1 MQLAGWLFS
10 LFLSWFEV
18 GTFLRGILFYRYWWK
33 GRQGK
38 ARQGALFELS
48 WKWSTWRGL
57 TDSLRISRSQHKQ
70 DHRSTTTLQ
79 KNRERE
85 LTSGSCSKRAQLEPW
100 TLKLEAWS
108 PGRFGGK
115 FYSPSFTTSV
125 SQWWT
130 TGIIERSSSGI
141 LNLNLPQC
149 LFFLFRYWVSYSNRK
164 CRSPSAAASRCPKFS
179 LNVELNH
186 WHGSGDCELNR
197 DDLSPP
203 SVISYFIHPTSY
215 SRALAPSFS
224 CWSSRFYSSRSI
236 FYLFVEHQSTVLNAV
251 PVPVPLF
258 SLTLWW
264 FEDLGS
270 SWVVSCD
277 LTEIQEELDVSTF
290 GRSRLDRIRVR

>member
-1 MQLAGWLFS
+1 MF
-10 LFLSWFEV
+10 
-18 GTFLRGILFYRYWWK
+18 
-33 GRQGK
+33 
-38 ARQGALFELS
+38 
-48 WKWSTWRGL
+48 
-57 TDSLRISRSQHKQ
+57 
-70 DHRSTTTLQ
+70 
-79 KNRERE
+79 
-85 LTSGSCSKRAQLEPW
+85 
-100 TLKLEAWS
+100 
-108 PGRFGGK
+108 
-115 FYSPSFTTSV
+115 
-125 SQWWT
+125 
-130 TGIIERSSSGI
+130 
-141 LNLNLPQC
+141 
-149 LFFLFRYWVSYSNRK
+149 FFLFRYWVSYSNRK

-179 LNVELNH
+179 LNVEPLARQ
-186 WHGSGDCELNR
+186 WWLWIESGW
-197 DDLSPP
+197 LSPP